1 MALGAFGRDVIWMV
15 MREVLLLVGVGAAV
29 GVTAAVL
36 LTRYIQAQLY
46 GLTPNDPMTLAIATA
61 ALIGVAV
68 LAGYLPAMRA
78 SRINPIRA
86 LRYE

>member
-1 MALGAFGRDVIWMV
+1 V
-15 MREVLLLVGVGAAV
+15 MREVLVLVAIGSGIGVAA
-29 GVTAAVL
+29 AIL

-46 GLTPNDPMTLAIATA
+46 GLTPNDPMTVSIATA
-61 ALIGVAV
+61 ALIAIAA

-78 SRINPIRA
+78 SRIDPIRA